1 MTTYKEIF
9 GKYVKNYSSDPT
21 ADIEGQVWYNT
32 TSGTFKSEVLVAD
45 AWAAGGNVNLAR
57 DVFAGSGTQTATAV
71 FGGRGPNDAVTGVAT
86 ENYDGSAWTTSGN
99 MSNQRRYCAGLG
111 TSQTAALAVSGTNQ
125 IGPGVIT
132 ACEEYGGSSWTSGG
146 AYPFA
151 SGGLMCSGSQTAGLA
166 AGGPYSSVPQSQSSN
181 EYDGSSWTA
190 GGTLNTRRADGLGI
204 GTQTASLICGG
215 YQPPIGYTDSVE
227 SYDGT
232 SFTNTTVMPKGQGG
246 GGSGGTQ
253 TSAIVFANDPAP
265 YVAITFNGTSWATS
279 VAQLNTGRG
288 NVARSINGAPATG
301 VIAVSGNTGPAIVAS
316 TEEYTV
322 GSLTTK
328 TITTS

>member
-21 ADIEGQVWYNT
+21 SDIEGQIWYNS
-32 TSGTFKSEVLVAD
+32 TSGTFKSEINVAD
-45 AWAAGGNVNLAR
+45 SWSSGGNLNVAR
-57 DVFAGSGTQTATAV
+57 DVFAGAGTQTATAV
-71 FGGRGPNDAVTGVAT
+71 FGGRGLAGDPVTAIAT
-86 ENYDGSAWTTSGN
+86 ENYNGSTWTTSGN
-99 MSNQRRYCAGLG
+99 MSTQRRYCAGCG
-111 TSQTAALAVSGTNQ
+111 DSQTAALAVSGQNQ
-125 IGPGVIT
+125 ISPVT
-132 ACEEYGGSSWTSGG
+132 ASEEYGGSSWTSGG
-146 AYPFA
+146 SYPFA
-151 SGGLMCSGSQTAGLA
+151 FGFLMVTGTQTAA
-166 AGGPYSSVPQSQSSN
+166 ISAGGPYPSVPQSQSAF
-181 EYDGSSWTA
+181 EYDGSSWT
-190 GGTLNTRRADGLGI
+190 GTGNLNTRRSSGNGI
-204 GTQTASLICGG
+204 GIQTAALFVGG
-215 YQPPIGYTDSVE
+215 YGGGFVSAVE

-232 SFTNTTVMPKGQGG
+232 SFTTDTSTPTPQGG

-288 NVARSINGAPATG
+288 NVAKTITGAPATG
-301 VIAVSGNTGPAIVAS
+301 VIAVGGNTGPAIVAS

-322 GSLTTK
+322 GGLATK